1 MLCPTNR
8 HNYSRLN
15 IRTGQGMTSLQYM
28 YRYKM
33 CVLRKESEIYSRN
46 MWYCFEEQGSLRTE
60 PMRTKCMTAFM
71 TFQLLSL
78 HYKITYK
85 LGVSPEFF
93 VHYSFD
99 VRHAVVFYKHR
110 LNENTIKRK

>member
-33 CVLRKESEIYSRN
+33 CVLRKESEIDSRN

-60 PMRTKCMTAFM
+60 PMTTKCMTAFK

-78 HYKITYK
+78 HYKITYH
-85 LGVSPEFF
+85 LGGFSRIFRALF
-93 VHYSFD
+93 
-99 VRHAVVFYKHR
+99 
-110 LNENTIKRK
+110 I